1 MQVKDF
7 PATRVRRYPNSLST
21 FNLLKLTISGDIELN
36 PGLGNKPATCK
47 PAWKFSCDV
56 CTKPVDWNQK
66 CIMCDGCKKWFH
78 LMCITMELW
87 KYLELSSSDQ
97 QWFCNGNAVGPL
109 TSIFDQL
116 MMMLERMKGSLLFTL
131 QLDIHPTLAMAFL
144 SAYY

>member
-1 MQVKDF
+1 
-7 PATRVRRYPNSLST
+7 
-21 FNLLKLTISGDIELN
+21 
-36 PGLGNKPATCK
+36 
-47 PAWKFSCDV
+47 
-56 CTKPVDWNQK
+56 
-66 CIMCDGCKKWFH
+66 MCDGRKKWFH